1 MTHKERVLRYMRD
14 FGSITSWEA
23 FKELGVTRLS
33 AVIFNLRK
41 DGHEITSWSETVTN
55 RYGDKVSFSRYRLI
69 E

>member
-1 MTHKERVLRYMRD
+1 MTHKDRVLKYMRD

-33 AVIFNLRK
+33 AVIFNLKR
-41 DGHEITSWSETVTN
+41 DGHEIASEKESTRN
-55 RYGDKVSFSRYRLI
+55 RYGDRVSFSRYRLI